1 MNRLNCKNKK
11 LYKQR
16 CYSVLSERI
25 NAIVIFVILLFL
37 IKIDL
42 HVYTQQ
48 QKYDDSFFIFQAYGL
63 SNL

>member
-11 LYKQR
+11 LYKKR
-16 CYSVLSERI
+16 YSALSERI

-42 HVYTQQ
+42 DVYTHLHT
-48 QKYDDSFFIFQAYGL
+48 KI
-63 SNL
+63 

>member
-42 HVYTQQ
+42 DVYTHLHT
-48 QKYDDSFFIFQAYGL
+48 KI
-63 SNL
+63 

>member
-1 MNRLNCKNKK
+1 MSFGIVGN
-11 LYKQR
+11 
-16 CYSVLSERI
+16 RI

-48 QKYDDSFFIFQAYGL
+48 QKYGDSFIFHFSRL
-63 SNL
+63 WIK